1 MSGGGIIPRG
11 GGYSKRRG
19 RGRRG
24 GGNGGFRD
32 DIRDNQSDRHLSPD
46 RRSNHS
52 EDRHEHRFNNYRQQN
67 RPNSRTPSP
76 SNHNQVQTYR
86 NNPFDARPALSSNDR
101 DQGRNRFSP
110 PSFRRDGRDSD
121 RNGYH
126 EKEEE
131 PTRGSRNDLR
141 TILKPTDK
149 EAARTWKLRIAD
161 AEEAIRRAEFQL
173 RRAKMD
179 HEALLEAYKEYTE
192 TTCPQELL
200 KPNW

>member
-1 MSGGGIIPRG
+1 MIRLLLILNVL
-11 GGYSKRRG
+11 YS
-19 RGRRG
+19 
-24 GGNGGFRD
+24 
-32 DIRDNQSDRHLSPD
+32 
-46 RRSNHS
+46 
-52 EDRHEHRFNNYRQQN
+52 
-67 RPNSRTPSP
+67 
-76 SNHNQVQTYR
+76 
-86 NNPFDARPALSSNDR
+86 ASNDR

-149 EAARTWKLRIAD
+149 EAARTWKLRIGMSNEFCTENALPITAD

-192 TTCPQELL
+192 TTCVRRQKKNRKLT
-200 KPNW
+200 NN